1 MPRSN
6 LRAPRLAPLFALL
19 PLLVVRSGSGASLP
33 ANTWPE
39 RLSKEDVAC
48 LEVLRPADAPPTSRT
63 DFRLRYELIRAAW
76 PACSGSEVDPR
87 FFSRATRLQ
96 LTLPELTDDADRLAM
111 LVEARRRLESLPF
124 PSPELVHILDEFGNR
139 AAAVGRHDEVR
150 EFLESNLE
158 RRRAVYGELSH
169 EVTEGMIYIALT
181 YAAETGDPDFR
192 TRQARGW
199 AEEAVQRFKGC
210 TTCLPQILDAI
221 MSYRGV
227 LDHLGLKEAEEE
239 FQTLFY
245 DLYES
250 TPGTHAHRKRWD
262 EPLPEASTQE

>member
-6 LRAPRLAPLFALL
+6 MRAPRLAPLFALL

-48 LEVLRPADAPPTSRT
+48 LELLRPADEPPTSRT

-76 PACSGSEVDPR
+76 PACSGPEVDPR

-124 PSPELVHILDEFGNR
+124 PSPELVYVIDEFAGR
-139 AAAVGRHDEVR
+139 ADVAGRDDEAREIYAA
-150 EFLESNLE
+150 NLE

-169 EVTEGMIYIALT
+169 GVTEGMIYIAYSHAT
-181 YAAETGDPDFR
+181 ETGDPDFR
-192 TRQARGW
+192 MLQARRW

-210 TTCLPQILDAI
+210 TTCLPQLLDAI

-227 LDHLGLKEAEEE
+227 LDALELKEAGEE
-239 FQTLFY
+239 FSTLFY

-262 EPLPEASTQE
+262 EPLPEASAQE